1 MIILAA
7 FALALGLYQLYV
19 ETPKKSAGS
28 LGLVLLSIA
37 ILLEPIKA
45 LIR

>member
-19 ETPKKSAGS
+19 ETPKKSAS
-28 LGLVLLSIA
+28 TLALVLLSFA
-37 ILLEPIKA
+37 ILIEPIKA
-45 LIR
+45 LFH